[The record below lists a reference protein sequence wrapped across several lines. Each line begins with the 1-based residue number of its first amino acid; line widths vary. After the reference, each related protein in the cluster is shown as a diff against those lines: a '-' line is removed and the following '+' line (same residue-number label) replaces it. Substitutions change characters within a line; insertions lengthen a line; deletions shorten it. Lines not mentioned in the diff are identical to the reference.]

1 MPVILQISSHIAVLL
16 SVHSSPASLVIC
28 RIKLSYLSVNIGFNL
43 KTVTYTRLLTIFF
56 MPQII
61 VECCSNTTIKVRSTT
76 RDRLAKL
83 GTKAHTYDM
92 IIVELLDQLEV
103 ESQ

>member
-1 MPVILQISSHIAVLL
+1 MSQ
-16 SVHSSPASLVIC
+16 
-28 RIKLSYLSVNIGFNL
+28 
-43 KTVTYTRLLTIFF
+43 TVTTCEKF
-56 MPQII
+56 
-61 VECCSNTTIKVRSTT
+61 VSCSNTTIKVRSTT

>member
-1 MPVILQISSHIAVLL
+1 MSQ
-16 SVHSSPASLVIC
+16 
-28 RIKLSYLSVNIGFNL
+28 
-43 KTVTYTRLLTIFF
+43 TVTMI
-56 MPQII
+56 
-61 VECCSNTTIKVRSTT
+61 CSNTPIKVRSTT

-103 ESQ
+103 DTMQRPFSL

>member
-1 MPVILQISSHIAVLL
+1 MS
-16 SVHSSPASLVIC
+16 
-28 RIKLSYLSVNIGFNL
+28 
-43 KTVTYTRLLTIFF
+43 LLTISS
-56 MPQII
+56 MSQT
-61 VECCSNTTIKVRSTT
+61 VSVCSDTTIKVRSTT

>member
-1 MPVILQISSHIAVLL
+1 MSQ
-16 SVHSSPASLVIC
+16 
-28 RIKLSYLSVNIGFNL
+28 
-43 KTVTYTRLLTIFF
+43 TVTTCETFSS
-56 MPQII
+56 
-61 VECCSNTTIKVRSTT
+61 CSDTTIKVKKQT